1 MNPKL
6 DKQLCEKYP
15 EIFADR
21 YSDPKTTAM
30 CWGLDVGDGWF
41 ALIDNLCND
50 IQTYVNENHLPPV
63 VATQVKEK
71 FGGLRFYIG
80 SGHPHIW
87 DLINK
92 AEKKSYNICEI
103 CGKDGKVNDAVYWLQ
118 TLCEKHREVKCI

>member
-50 IQTYVNENHLPPV
+50 IQTYVNKNHLPPI
-63 VATQVKEK
+63 VATQIKEK

-80 SGHPHIW
+80 GGHSHIW
-87 DLINK
+87 DLIDK
-92 AEKKSYNICEI
+92 AEKNSYTICEV
-103 CGKDGKVNDAVYWLQ
+103 CGKDGKVNDAGYWLQ